1 MSHWLNRLGR
11 FAAIHRGF
19 VVAGWIVIA
28 VAIVLADRV
37 GGGGTVDNFE
47 VPGVQSQQAVDLL
60 KDQFPERSGATA
72 MVVFHATNGLVTN
85 ADAAAGVAATI
96 EEVRALDQV
105 LSVTEPLA
113 SPRSISA
120 DQTTAFAS
128 VQFDGSTAELG
139 REALDALTATAGSAE
154 ASGVQVEYGGELP
167 TVLKERTTGPAEMIG
182 IIAALLIL
190 FVTFRSVYAAMLP
203 LGVAIL
209 GLVVG
214 LSIVGLLGA
223 IIDIPSVAPRLGTMI
238 GLGVGIDYALFILSR
253 HRDNLEA
260 GVENIESIGRT
271 NATAGQA
278 VVVAGGT
285 VVVAILGLQLAG
297 IPFVAA
303 LGYSAS
309 IVVAIA
315 VFVAITL
322 LPALLSF
329 AGPRVLAKSHRE
341 AAIVGARQPDASAEP
356 ANGGQHSG
364 WVRWAHW
371 VAFHPWRSAI
381 AATIVLLTLALPV
394 LDMRLGQAD
403 AGTDPTSTTH
413 RRAYDLLADGFG
425 VGFNGPLLLTVD
437 LGVSGDQ
444 AVLDS
449 IITAVG
455 NDPGVQ
461 AVSPPEVNAAGT
473 TALITAIPTTKPQD
487 QATSSLVHHLRD
499 TTLPA
504 ATSGTDATALVGGP
518 TAGFIDQSDKISAR
532 LPWFIG
538 AVVALSFLLLMTVFR
553 SILVPLKAALLN
565 LLSIG
570 AAYGV
575 VVAVF
580 QWGWGRSLI
589 GLDEAVP
596 IASFVPMMMFAILF
610 GLSMDYEVFI
620 LSRIREEYH
629 RGHTNIDSVVEGLGA
644 TAKVITAAA
653 LIMISVFLGFVASGD
668 PVVKMMGVGL
678 ATAVAVDATIVRMVL
693 VPSTMA
699 LVGDPNWWLP
709 SWLDRILPHL
719 DIEGEAVV
727 SASVAAS
734 EPSSEPSSELP
745 AGLVLVRT
753 TPVFDNDTVP
763 AGLLN
768 SHQVAVGVWGRL
780 VVHTGCVG
788 FVFDDAS
795 DQELAIDAGCDVVI
809 PPTQLHHVVLKDAAT
824 FVVEFYR
831 QPTDTSQT
839 LESTGLAPPQS

>member
-1 MSHWLNRLGR
+1 MSNWLYRLGR
-11 FAAIHRGF
+11 FSARQRRWVVAAWILLALF
-19 VVAGWIVIA
+19 VVV
-28 VAIVLADRV
+28 VDRTS
-37 GGGGTVDNFE
+37 GAGTVDNFE
-47 VPGVQSQQAVDLL
+47 VPGVESQEAVDLL
-60 KDQFPERSGATA
+60 KAEFPERSGATA
-72 MVVFHATNGLVTN
+72 MVVFHAADGSVT
-85 ADAAAGVAATI
+85 DPDSAAGIAGTVA
-96 EEVRALDQV
+96 EVRALDHV
-105 LSVTEPLA
+105 IAVTEPLA
-113 SPRSISA
+113 SPRSISQ
-120 DQTTAFAS
+120 DGHTAFAS
-128 VQFDGSTAELG
+128 VQFDGSTADLG
-139 REALDALTATAGSAE
+139 RGTVDALLETSAPAE
-154 ASGVQVEYGGELP
+154 AAGVQVEYGGELP

-182 IIAALLIL
+182 IIAALIIL
-190 FVTFRSVYAAMLP
+190 FVTFRSVYSAILP
-203 LGVAIL
+203 LGVAIV

-214 LSIVGLLGA
+214 LSLVGLMGA
-223 IIDIPSVAPRLGTMI
+223 LIEIPSVAPRLGTMI

-253 HRDNLEA
+253 HRDNLDA
-260 GVENIESIGRT
+260 GMSNDESIGRT

-309 IVVAIA
+309 LVVAIA
-315 VFVAITL
+315 VVVAITL
-322 LPALLSF
+322 MPALLGF
-329 AGPRVLAKSHRE
+329 AGPRVLAKSHRR
-341 AAIVGARQPDASAEP
+341 AAEDAAQATASGDSIEI
-356 ANGGQHSG
+356 GTGHSG

-371 VAFHPWRSAI
+371 VAHHPWRSSI
-381 AATIVLLTLALPV
+381 SATIVLLVLAIPV

-437 LGVSGDQ
+437 LGPSGDQ
-444 AVLDS
+444 AVLDQ
-449 IITAVG
+449 IATAVG
-455 NDPGVQ
+455 DDPGVQ
-461 AVSPPEVNAAGT
+461 AVSPPETNAAGT
-473 TALITAIPTTKPQD
+473 TAVITAIPTTKPQD
-487 QATSSLVHHLRD
+487 QATSDLVHRLRD
-499 TTLPA
+499 STLPE
-504 ATSGTDATALVGGP
+504 ATAGTDATALVGGP
-518 TAGFIDQSDKISAR
+518 TAGFIDQSDKISSR
-532 LPWFIG
+532 LVGFIA

-653 LIMISVFLGFVASGD
+653 LIMISVFLGFVASDD

-678 ATAVAVDATIVRMVL
+678 ATAVAVDATIVRMIL

-709 SWLDRILPHL
+709 RWLDRILPHL
-719 DIEGEAVV
+719 DIEGEPDI
-727 SASVAAS
+727 
-734 EPSSEPSSELP
+734 EQ
-745 AGLVLVRT
+745 T
-753 TPVFDNDTVP
+753 
-763 AGLLN
+763 
-768 SHQVAVGVWGRL
+768 VAVSTTTR
-780 VVHTGCVG
+780 
-788 FVFDDAS
+788 
-795 DQELAIDAGCDVVI
+795 
-809 PPTQLHHVVLKDAAT
+809 AT
-824 FVVEFYR
+824 DR
-831 QPTDTSQT
+831 
-839 LESTGLAPPQS
+839 

>member
-1 MSHWLNRLGR
+1 MSNWLYRLGR
-11 FAAIHRGF
+11 FAAARRRM
-19 VVAGWIVIA
+19 VVAGWFVLALLMIA
-28 VAIVLADRV
+28 VDRT

-47 VPGVQSQQAVDLL
+47 VPGVESQEAIDLL
-60 KDQFPERSGATA
+60 KEQFPERSGATA
-72 MVVFHATNGLVTN
+72 MVVFHTPDGAVT
-85 ADAAAGVAATI
+85 DREAAAGIEATVA
-96 EEVRALDQV
+96 EVRALDHV
-105 LSVTEPLA
+105 VAVTEPLA
-113 SPRSISA
+113 SPRSMSA
-120 DQTTAFAS
+120 DGSTAFAS
-128 VQFDGSTAELG
+128 VQFDASTADLG
-139 REALDALTATAGSAE
+139 RDAVDALIETASPAE
-154 ASGVQVEYGGELP
+154 IAGVQVEYGGELP

-182 IIAALLIL
+182 IIAALIIL
-190 FVTFRSVYAAMLP
+190 FITFRSVFSAILP
-203 LGVAIL
+203 LGVAVL
-209 GLVVG
+209 GLAVG

-223 IIDIPSVAPRLGTMI
+223 LIDIPSVAPRLGTMI

-260 GVENIESIGRT
+260 GVEIEESIGRT

-309 IVVAIA
+309 LVVAVA
-315 VFVAITL
+315 VLVAITL
-322 LPALLSF
+322 LPALLAF
-329 AGPRVLAKSHRE
+329 AGPRVLTRSHRQAIQ
-341 AAIVGARQPDASAEP
+341 AAATASDSDKSIETVG
-356 ANGGQHSG
+356 GHSG

-371 VAFHPWRSAI
+371 VAHHPWRSGI
-381 AATIVLLTLALPV
+381 AATIVLLTLSIPM

-425 VGFNGPLLLTVD
+425 DGFNGPLLLTID
-437 LGVSGDQ
+437 LGPSGDL
-444 AVLDS
+444 AVLDQIVS
-449 IITAVG
+449 AVG
-455 NDPGVQ
+455 DDPGVA
-461 AVSPPEVNAAGT
+461 AVSPPETNAAGN
-473 TALITAIPTTKPQD
+473 TAIITAIPTTKPQD
-487 QATSSLVHHLRD
+487 QATSDLVHRLRD
-499 TTLPA
+499 TTLPEA
-504 ATSGTDATALVGGP
+504 IADSDATALVGGP

-532 LPWFIG
+532 LPWFIA
-538 AVVALSFLLLMTVFR
+538 AVVGLSFLLLMVVFR

-629 RGHTNIDSVVEGLGA
+629 KGHSNIDSVVEGLGA

-653 LIMISVFLGFVASGD
+653 LIMISVFLGFVASDD

-709 SWLDRILPHL
+709 VWLDKLLPHI
-719 DIEGEAVV
+719 DIEGEPNA
-727 SASVAAS
+727 
-734 EPSSEPSSELP
+734 E
-745 AGLVLVRT
+745 
-753 TPVFDNDTVP
+753 
-763 AGLLN
+763 
-768 SHQVAVGVWGRL
+768 
-780 VVHTGCVG
+780 
-788 FVFDDAS
+788 
-795 DQELAIDAGCDVVI
+795 DVE
-809 PPTQLHHVVLKDAAT
+809 K
-824 FVVEFYR
+824 
-831 QPTDTSQT
+831 
-839 LESTGLAPPQS
+839 